1 MRLKIALVGMGAIF
15 LLAAGF
21 RPDGLPFVR
30 GDTRYSDA
38 ALAHWPNALF
48 LRQSVLERGE
58 FPLWRETTMGGQ
70 PFAANPLNKT
80 TYPLQWLALLLPPA
94 LHLNVL
100 IALHLFLA
108 GAGMW
113 RWARALGLR
122 EEAAALSALAYTLA
136 PKTIAHLGAGH
147 LDILYALTWWPW
159 LMESILQSTQQP
171 NRPLRH
177 ALRTAV
183 FAALLFL
190 GDLRLGLFAL
200 LTAAFYEIWLLENGR
215 QAAWRLLLVPIFF
228 LLTAAVLIPLLGW
241 QPYLNR
247 ADLTPAEAGV
257 FALEPGNLVGL
268 LLPAHSGNFETVT
281 YLGLPVLALACIGLR
296 AQTRRMAVFWLLLIG
311 FAGLYALGN
320 NGLLWPLLV
329 RLAPGLL
336 WFRVPSRAWFV
347 VVLVGAL
354 LAGYGLDALLRWLET
369 TTDEHRLS
377 RYRLVAVGGIAGS
390 LACGGFTLLAL
401 KPLPPTVGIAVLL
414 IGGLLGVVCLLM
426 LNRRVTPR
434 LLSLLF
440 MGLTFADL
448 AFTGYQWLSWRG
460 PEYWLEPYRPLAER
474 LAAAQPDRIYSPTY
488 SLEQQVAEAYGLH
501 LFGGVDPFQLRGVV
515 RGIEA
520 GGGVHA
526 GGYSVVQ
533 PPLTGAEG
541 DADTSSAN
549 RDAVIDAKALAA
561 WHVSH
566 VVAAYPIDNPRLGL
580 LDTVNGVYIYANK
593 DYAPA
598 PETTSI
604 TGWPP
609 DAPDLPPPTTVARLN
624 QWTLL
629 STVISGLSWLIAIA
643 ALLLTYV
650 RQPEKIW
657 HPKTSTRNP

>member
-1 MRLKIALVGMGAIF
+1 MRLKITLAGLGALF

-21 RPDGLPFVR
+21 RPDGLPYVR
-30 GDTRYSDA
+30 GNTLYSDA
-38 ALAHWPNALF
+38 VLAHWPNAF
-48 LRQSVLERGE
+48 YLRESVLERGE

-80 TYPLQWLALLLPPA
+80 AYPLQWLVLLFPPA

-122 EEAAALSALAYTLA
+122 EEAAALSALAYALA

-159 LMESILQSTQQP
+159 LMESIYRSTGQP
-171 NRPLRH
+171 NRPLPN

-200 LTAAFYEIWLLENGR
+200 LSAAFYELWLLGR
-215 QAAWRLLLVPIFF
+215 GKQVAWRLLLVPVFF
-228 LLTAAVLIPLLGW
+228 LLTAAVLVPLLGW

-247 ADLTPAEAGV
+247 ADLTPQEAGV
-257 FALEPGNLVGL
+257 FALEWGSLIGL
-268 LLPAHSGNFETVT
+268 ALPAHSGNFETVT

-296 AQTRRMAVFWLLLIG
+296 AQTRRMAAFWLLLMG

-320 NGLLWPLLV
+320 NGPLWPLLV

-347 VVLVGAL
+347 VVLAGAL
-354 LAGYGLDALLRWLET
+354 LAGYGLDALLRWLENPS
-369 TTDEHRLS
+369 DGRRLG
-377 RYRLVAVGGIAGS
+377 RYRLAAVGGLAGS
-390 LACGGFTLLAL
+390 VACGGFTLLAL
-401 KPLPPTVGIAVLL
+401 RPLPPTVGLAVLVV
-414 IGGLLGVVCLLM
+414 GGLLGGVFLLA
-426 LNRRVTPR
+426 LNRRLSPR
-434 LLSLLF
+434 LLGLLLI
-440 MGLTFADL
+440 GLTFVDL

-460 PEYWLEPYRPLAER
+460 PEYWLEPSRPLAER
-474 LAAAQPDRIYSPTY
+474 IAAAQPDRIYSPTY
-488 SLEQQVAEAYGLH
+488 SLEQQVAEVYGLR

-520 GGGVHA
+520 GSGVHA
-526 GGYSVVQ
+526 PGYSVVQ
-533 PPLTGAEG
+533 PPLTGTAN

-549 RDAVIDAKALAA
+549 RDAVIDTKALAA
-561 WHVSH
+561 WRVSH
-566 VVAAYPIDNPRLGL
+566 VVAPYPIQNPSLEL
-580 LDTVNGVYIYANK
+580 LDTVNGVYIYANR
-593 DYAPA
+593 DYTPA
-598 PETTSI
+598 PGI
-604 TGWPP
+604 TAIPDWPP
-609 DAPDLPPPTTVARLN
+609 EAPDLPSAATVARLN

-629 STVISGLSWLIAIA
+629 SAVVSGLSWVIAAA
-643 ALLLTYV
+643 ALLLT
-650 RQPEKIW
+650 RIRLPEGIW
-657 HPKTSTRNP
+657 HPKTSTP

>member
-1 MRLKIALVGMGAIF
+1 MRLKIALVGMGALF

-21 RPDGLPFVR
+21 HPDGLPYVR
-30 GDTRYSDA
+30 GDTLYSDA
-38 ALAHWPNALF
+38 VLAHWPNALY
-48 LRQSVLERGE
+48 LRETVLERGE

-80 TYPLQWLALLLPPA
+80 AYPLQWLVLLLPPA

-108 GAGMW
+108 GMGMW
-113 RWARALGLR
+113 RWARSLGLR
-122 EEAAALSALAYTLA
+122 EEAAALSALAYALA
-136 PKTIAHLGAGH
+136 PKLIAHLGAGH

-159 LMESILQSTQQP
+159 LMESIFSSAQQP
-171 NRPLRH
+171 NRPLPN

-200 LTAAFYEIWLLENGR
+200 LSAAFYELWLLGRGR
-215 QAAWRLLLVPIFF
+215 QAAWRLLLVPAFF
-228 LLTAAVLIPLLGW
+228 LLTAAVLVPLLGW

-247 ADLTPAEAGV
+247 ADLTPQEAGV
-257 FALEPGNLVGL
+257 FALEWGSIAGL
-268 LLPAHSGNFETVT
+268 ALPAHSGNFETVT
-281 YLGLPVLALACIGLR
+281 YLGLPVLVLACIGLR
-296 AQTRRMAVFWLLLIG
+296 AQTRRMSVFWLLLVA

-320 NGLLWPLLV
+320 NGPLWPLLV
-329 RLAPGLL
+329 RLSPGLL

-347 VVLVGAL
+347 VVLAGAL
-354 LAGYGLDALLRWLET
+354 LAGYGLDALLGWVENGS
-369 TTDEHRLS
+369 DERRLG
-377 RYRLVAVGGIAGS
+377 RYRLAAVGGLAGS

-401 KPLPPTVGIAVLL
+401 KPLPPTVGLAVLV
-414 IGGLLGVVCLLM
+414 IGGLLGAIFVLM
-426 LNRRVTPR
+426 LNRRIEPK
-434 LLSLLF
+434 LLALLLI
-440 MGLTFADL
+440 GLTFADL

-488 SLEQQVAEAYGLH
+488 SLEQQVAEAYGLR
-501 LFGGVDPFQLRGVV
+501 LFGGVDPFQIRGVV

-533 PPLTGAEG
+533 PPLTGATS
-541 DADTSSAN
+541 DTDTSSAN
-549 RDAVIDAKALAA
+549 QGAVIDTKTLAE

-566 VVAAYPIDNPRLGL
+566 IIAPYPIANPGL
-580 LDTVNGVYIYANK
+580 NLIDTVNGIYIYTNR
-593 DYAPA
+593 DYVPA
-598 PETTSI
+598 TEI
-604 TGWPP
+604 TPVPDWPP
-609 DAPDLPPPTTVARLN
+609 DAPDLPSPATIARLN

-629 STVISGLSWLIAIA
+629 SAVVSGLSWVIATA
-643 ALLLTYV
+643 ALLLTCI
-650 RQPEKIW
+650 RLPEGIW
-657 HPKTSTRNP
+657 HLKTSTP